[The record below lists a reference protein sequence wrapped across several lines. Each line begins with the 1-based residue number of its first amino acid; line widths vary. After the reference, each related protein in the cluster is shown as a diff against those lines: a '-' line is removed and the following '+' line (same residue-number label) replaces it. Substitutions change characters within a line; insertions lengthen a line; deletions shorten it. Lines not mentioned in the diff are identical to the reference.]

1 MISKYY
7 NADRGDIIFNPL
19 DARSHS
25 WDFWTDVTSG
35 NHIGNIDPKLEK
47 FAKVLFK
54 FGSKENSSSDPFW
67 SNSAEAIF
75 CACVESL
82 LRDNNKSLKALQ
94 ELICY
99 MPADQLA
106 RRLIGTRAERYLTKG
121 NQTTAASILSVMS
134 TSSRPL
140 LLLNENKNENEKKF
154 SLKQYFEE
162 VEKGSES
169 WLFFSTPPNQREV
182 VAPLLGC
189 LLELAISS
197 LINIGINEQR
207 RMWFIIDEL
216 AALGKLNSLNTLMNE
231 SRKYGGCV
239 LAATQSANQL
249 FDNFGHYAGNTIFGQ
264 FATKFI
270 FRNDEPSMAK
280 LVGDIFGHMEYVT
293 QQKNTSYG
301 ANEIRDG
308 ISYTEQE
315 RKKLLIT
322 SNDLATL
329 ENLECFVGLPEPTVR
344 IARIKLPP
352 VKFHLESNVGFVPI
366 EFIPEFR
373 EPKAEF
379 VTPLSRNKHEL
390 SFDDNI
396 DLLRELHEI
405 EELELNN
412 SLSKGI

>member
-1 MISKYY
+1 
-7 NADRGDIIFNPL
+7 
-19 DARSHS
+19 
-25 WDFWTDVTSG
+25 
-35 NHIGNIDPKLEK
+35 
-47 FAKVLFK
+47 
-54 FGSKENSSSDPFW
+54 
-67 SNSAEAIF
+67 
-75 CACVESL
+75 
-82 LRDNNKSLKALQ
+82 
-94 ELICY
+94 

-106 RRLIGTRAERYLTKG
+106 KRLVGTRAERYLTKG

-140 LLLNENKNENEKKF
+140 LLLNENKDKDENKNEKKF
-154 SLKQYFEE
+154 SLKRYFEE
-162 VEKGSES
+162 VERGSES

-329 ENLECFVGLPEPTVR
+329 ENLECFVGLPEPAVR

-352 VKFHLESNVGFVPI
+352 VKFHLESNVGFVQV
-366 EFIPEFR
+366 EFVPEFK
-373 EPKAEF
+373 EPRAEL
-379 VTPLSRNKHEL
+379 VTPLSRNAHEL
-390 SFDDNI
+390 NFDDNI
-396 DLLRELHEI
+396 DLLQELDEI
-405 EELELNN
+405 EELKLGNN
-412 SLSKGI
+412 I